1 MLACYLSEI
10 NSFLIYYN
18 INIVIL
24 IFVFINMTVFK
35 EALQVYSDI
44 CMRKKK
50 VMALTTYDEFN

>member
-35 EALQVYSDI
+35 EALQVYI
-44 CMRKKK
+44 VIYVCAKKK
-50 VMALTTYDEFN
+50 LWH